1 MQVCFDHD
9 LIVRYGGR
17 GPRYTSYPTALQ
29 FNDRLTA
36 DDYRAKARES
46 NASDVPLSLY
56 VHIPFCHSLCYY
68 CGCNKIVT
76 RNEERVARYMEMLY
90 KEIDMQSQLFDR
102 SRKVE
107 QLHFGGGTPT
117 YLDKEQLGALM
128 DHLRASFTFDES
140 EEREFSIEVDPRTVD
155 GERIQELWDLG
166 FNRLSLGIQ
175 DFNED
180 VQKAV
185 NRMQSPAEVQALVD
199 ADRIQEL
206 WDLGFNRL
214 SLGIQDF
221 NEDVQK
227 AVNRAQSPA
236 EVQAL
241 VDSARNAGFGS
252 ISFDLIYGLPHQ
264 TVESFDATLDIVIAM
279 KPDRLAVYNYA
290 HLPQRFKGQRMINAD
305 DIPVPETKLDLLR
318 HTIDKLCDAGFIY
331 IGMDHFAL
339 PGDELVLARKDGT
352 LQRNFQGYSTH
363 RQCDLV
369 ALGVSGIGGIG
380 NMFAQNSVSTI
391 EYEEIIESGELPIV
405 KGLLVDDDDLVRAAV
420 IQDLMCYDSLSFDA
434 FGKKH
439 GIDFREY
446 FAREIDKLNV
456 LQDDEL
462 IELSDAGIE
471 ITPKGRLLLRNIAMT
486 FDRYIDLEEND
497 SRFSKAI

>member
-1 MQVCFDHD
+1 MQVFFDED

-29 FNDRLTA
+29 FNDELTA
-36 DDYRAKARES
+36 DVYRAKAKES
-46 NASDVPLSLY
+46 NDSDVPLSLY

-90 KEIDMQSQLFDR
+90 REIEMQSELFDR
-102 SRKVE
+102 KRKIE

-117 YLDKEQLGALM
+117 YLDKPQLAALM
-128 DHLRASFTFDES
+128 NHLRASFTFDES
-140 EEREFSIEVDPRTVD
+140 DEREFSIEVDPRTVD
-155 GERIQELWDLG
+155 AERI
-166 FNRLSLGIQ
+166 R
-175 DFNED
+175 
-180 VQKAV
+180 
-185 NRMQSPAEVQALVD
+185 
-199 ADRIQEL
+199 EL

-241 VDSARNAGFGS
+241 MDSARESGFGS

-264 TVESFDATLDIVIAM
+264 TVESFDKTLDTVIAM
-279 KPDRLAVYNYA
+279 QPDRLAVYNYA
-290 HLPQRFKGQRMINAD
+290 HLPQRFKGQRMINAE
-305 DIPVPETKLDLLR
+305 DIPAPETKLDLLH

-339 PGDELVLARKDGT
+339 PEDELVLARQNGT

-363 RQCDLV
+363 RQCDLI

-391 EYEEIIESGELPIV
+391 EYEEIIEKGELPIV
-405 KGLLVDDDDLVRAAV
+405 KGLLIDDDDLLRAAV
-420 IQDLMCYDSLSFDA
+420 IQDLMCYDSLSFDD
-434 FGKKH
+434 FGARH

-446 FAREIDKLNV
+446 FSSEIEKLDV
-456 LQDDEL
+456 LAKDDL
-462 IELSDAGIE
+462 IVLSDAGIE
-471 ITPKGRLLLRNIAMT
+471 ITPRGRLLLRNIAMT

-497 SRFSKAI
+497 NRFSKAI

>member
-1 MQVCFDHD
+1 MEVCFDQD

-29 FNDRLTA
+29 FNDQLTP
-36 DDYRAKARES
+36 DDYRAKAAES

-76 RNEERVARYMEMLY
+76 RNEERVARYMQMLY
-90 KEIDMQSQLFDR
+90 REIDMQSALFDR
-102 SRKVE
+102 SRKIE

-128 DHLRASFTFDES
+128 QYLRGAFNFDES
-140 EEREFSIEVDPRTVD
+140 EDREFSIEVDPRTVD
-155 GERIQELWDLG
+155 
-166 FNRLSLGIQ
+166 
-175 DFNED
+175 
-180 VQKAV
+180 
-185 NRMQSPAEVQALVD
+185 
-199 ADRIQEL
+199 ADRIREL

-241 VDSARNAGFGS
+241 VDSARAAGFGS

-264 TVESFDATLDIVIAM
+264 TVESFDATLDIVVAM

-305 DIPVPETKLDLLR
+305 DIPAPEVKLDLLH
-318 HTIDKLCDAGFIY
+318 HTIDKLCAEGYIY

-339 PGDELVLARKDGT
+339 PDDELVRAREDGT

-363 RQCDLV
+363 RQCDLI

-380 NMFAQNSVSTI
+380 NMFAQNAVTTM
-391 EYEEIIESGELPIV
+391 EYEAIIERGELPIK
-405 KGLLVDDDDLVRAAV
+405 KGLLVDEDDLVRAAV
-420 IQDLMCYDSLSFDA
+420 IQDLMCYDSLDFDA
-434 FGKKH
+434 FGERH

-446 FAREIDKLNV
+446 FAEEVKQLDV
-456 LQDDEL
+456 LEEDGL
-462 IELSDAGIE
+462 IELSDKGIT

-486 FDRYIDLEEND
+486 FDRYINLAEND